1 MRVYAARATED
12 PSRSKLS
19 KPGVNRLSST
29 AQQSLGTVEQKLPST
44 DVRVLEPNQ
53 LLHLQ
58 RTIGNHRVGELL
70 GRAYGMASPVGSSVH
85 PEQEPVL
92 PRLRA
97 KHRLSQI
104 PSFASAPVG
113 LRAKL
118 TVGPPGDRYEQ
129 EADRVADQVMR
140 MPDPHAH
147 RKTPGHAPLERSDLD
162 GAAGSGPIQRSDSGR
177 RLDEDER
184 LQAEAQP
191 GATPTVSGETASGI
205 QSLRGRGRSL
215 PERSRSFFEPRF
227 GFDLREVKIHD
238 DAEAARLASNVLA
251 RAFTIGRDVVFGA
264 GQYRPDTADGMRLM
278 AHELTHVVQQEAAG
292 WKSVQAKPAID
303 QPGSPFEREAD
314 FMADAVT
321 SSSPSPSGGQTG
333 STLPFRE
340 ATELLDCIRI
350 MGEANRDYCRAVVLG
365 EKPEVVEEAWV
376 RVHTTGP
383 RLLDGREPSY
393 QVGFNHLL
401 PPVPTGVK
409 QMWQVVESTHTL
421 LTDQCELKTETD
433 FRIDI
438 VDIGS
443 RTRINDSW
451 GWIRRDNPC
460 FAMEESKAT
469 VGFDDQIS
477 NLAQQ
482 TSVKASKQLA
492 EDTLGKMTGPKG
504 TYSGVYT
511 FVKRANCRDCP
522 EKLKEIQEQNK
533 ARNGEALTIEGIG
546 SWRS

>member
-29 AQQSLGTVEQKLPST
+29 ARQSLGTVERKLPST

-191 GATPTVSGETASGI
+191 GATPTVSGETASASSRFGGAVA
-205 QSLRGRGRSL
+205 RCRNGAGRSSSRASDSTCA
-215 PERSRSFFEPRF
+215 RSRSTTTPRPRAWRATCRP
-227 GFDLREVKIHD
+227 GRS
-238 DAEAARLASNVLA
+238 RLAEMSCSELA
-251 RAFTIGRDVVFGA
+251 DIDRIPR
-264 GQYRPDTADGMRLM
+264 TACG
-278 AHELTHVVQQEAAG
+278 
-292 WKSVQAKPAID
+292 
-303 QPGSPFEREAD
+303 
-314 FMADAVT
+314 
-321 SSSPSPSGGQTG
+321 
-333 STLPFRE
+333 
-340 ATELLDCIRI
+340 
-350 MGEANRDYCRAVVLG
+350 
-365 EKPEVVEEAWV
+365 
-376 RVHTTGP
+376 
-383 RLLDGREPSY
+383 
-393 QVGFNHLL
+393 
-401 PPVPTGVK
+401 
-409 QMWQVVESTHTL
+409 
-421 LTDQCELKTETD
+421 
-433 FRIDI
+433 
-438 VDIGS
+438 
-443 RTRINDSW
+443 
-451 GWIRRDNPC
+451 
-460 FAMEESKAT
+460 
-469 VGFDDQIS
+469 
-477 NLAQQ
+477 
-482 TSVKASKQLA
+482 
-492 EDTLGKMTGPKG
+492 
-504 TYSGVYT
+504 
-511 FVKRANCRDCP
+511 
-522 EKLKEIQEQNK
+522 
-533 ARNGEALTIEGIG
+533 
-546 SWRS
+546 